1 MNELTIF
8 NNEQF
13 GQLRTVVID
22 NEPWFVG
29 KDICEMFGDKNPN
42 RSMSRIDDLDRK
54 FVQINTNGGKQT
66 IVVVNE
72 SGLYALLFAMQPQ
85 KANKEGVSDAY
96 PLETEERLT
105 KLHNFKRW
113 VTHEVLPSIR
123 KTGSYIIGQEEM
135 SREELLAKAHEAA
148 LQILAERERKISA
161 LTEANTALLKLT
173 TDNAPKVAFAD
184 SVSETGGE
192 ILIGELAKLMH
203 QNGIDI
209 GQNRLYRELRED
221 GYIMQNGTIPTQKG
235 MEKGWFRII
244 ERPVTIGNGQ
254 TILTQTT
261 KVTVKGQV
269 DLINKFYEKHIDD
282 IF

>member
-1 MNELTIF
+1 MNELTVF

-13 GQLRTVVID
+13 GKLRSTMID
-22 NEPWFVG
+22 GEPWFIAV
-29 KDICEMFGDKNPN
+29 DICKALDLGNTGRAVARLDKDEGTRIEITHPQNPE
-42 RSMSRIDDLDRK
+42 K
-54 FVQINTNGGKQT
+54 T
-66 IVVVNE
+66 IEVLAISE
-72 SGLYALLFAMQPQ
+72 SGMYSLILGSRKQEAHL
-85 KANKEGVSDAY
+85 
-96 PLETEERLT
+96 
-105 KLHNFKRW
+105 FKRW
-113 VTHEVLPSIR
+113 ITHEVIPSLR
-123 KTGSYIIGQEEM
+123 KHGAYVVGQNEM
-135 SREELLAKAHEAA
+135 TREQLLAKAYEAM
-148 LQILAERERKISA
+148 IEINEESKNKISA

-173 TDNAPKVAFAD
+173 ADNAPKVAFAD

-254 TILTQTT
+254 RILTQTT

>member
-1 MNELTIF
+1 MNELIIVTYNEKDEPTVMGRDLHSALEVRTAYKDWFPRMCEYGFVEGRDF
-8 NNEQF
+8 NLLKNE
-13 GQLRTVVID
+13 R
-22 NEPWFVG
+22 
-29 KDICEMFGDKNPN
+29 
-42 RSMSRIDDLDRK
+42 
-54 FVQINTNGGKQT
+54 VQIEGDRSVSREIVDHELTIDMAKEICMIQRTEKGKQ
-66 IVVVNE
+66 VRQ
-72 SGLYALLFAMQPQ
+72 YF
-85 KANKEGVSDAY
+85 
-96 PLETEERLT
+96 LEL
-105 KLHNFKRW
+105 
-113 VTHEVLPSIR
+113 
-123 KTGSYIIGQEEM
+123 
-135 SREELLAKAHEAA
+135 
-148 LQILAERERKISA
+148 EREWNSPEAVMARAMKMADRTIASLHHKVSA

-244 ERPVTIGNGQ
+244 ERPVTIGNGK

>member
-13 GQLRTVVID
+13 GDVRTTTI
-22 NEPWFVG
+22 NEEPWFILS
-29 KDICEMFGDKNPN
+29 DICNCLELTKPSKVAERIPEKDLMLVKVPSGGQMREMYA
-42 RSMSRIDDLDRK
+42 
-54 FVQINTNGGKQT
+54 
-66 IVVVNE
+66 VNE
-72 SGLYALLFAMQPQ
+72 PGLYILLMRS
-85 KANKEGVSDAY
+85 NKEKAIEFQDWIAHDVVPSLRKHGAY
-96 PLETEERLT
+96 
-105 KLHNFKRW
+105 
-113 VTHEVLPSIR
+113 V
-123 KTGSYIIGQEEM
+123 IGQNEM
-135 SREELLAKAHEAA
+135 TREQLLAKAYEAM
-148 LQILAERERKISA
+148 IEINEESKNKISA